1 MRRVDVALVP
11 QEVEARSLDGMT
23 AIVIDVL
30 RAGTTI
36 TCAIAN
42 GCDEVIPTTSVEE
55 AVEISKAYARG
66 DYLLCGERKGEKID
80 GFDLGNS
87 PMEYTEERVRGKKI
101 IITTSNGTGA
111 IRAVRAADNVIVG
124 SLWNLSAVCE
134 RATSLGKD
142 ILIVCAGEARRFA
155 LEDAVCAGMIA
166 ERIASMEDVTQ
177 SDGCLAVRRLYE
189 GFRSDVRAALSSSE
203 HGRYLAQIG
212 FDADI
217 PVSAQVDTVDAVPV
231 LQGGHI
237 LRKYQ
242 QQGA

>member
-11 QEVEARSLDGMT
+11 QEVEARSLDGIT

-36 TCAIAN
+36 TCAVAS

-66 DYLLCGERKGEKID
+66 DCLLCGERKGEKID

-87 PMEYTEERVRGKKI
+87 PMEYTEERVKGKKI

-111 IRAVRAADNVIVG
+111 IRAVRTASNVIVG
-124 SLWNLSAVCE
+124 ALWNLSAACE
-134 RATSLGKD
+134 RAASFGED
-142 ILIVCAGEARRFA
+142 ILIVCAGEGRRFT
-155 LEDAVCAGMIA
+155 LEDAVCAGMMA
-166 ERIASMEDVTQ
+166 ERLAAMGDVAQ

-189 GFRSDVRAALSSSE
+189 GFRSNIEAALSSSE
-203 HGRYLAQIG
+203 HGRHLVQIG
-212 FDADI
+212 FGADI
-217 PVSAQVDTVDAVPV
+217 PVAAQVDRVDVVPV
-231 LQGGHI
+231 LEGGHI
-237 LRKYQ
+237 VRKYQ
-242 QQGA
+242 QGV